1 MNISQAAKASGL
13 SPRMIRHYENI
24 GLLQAPARSNAGYRQ
39 YNERELHTLRFIH
52 SARQLGFSMDD
63 TAQLLTLWHDR
74 SRSSAEVKALA
85 QHHLQTLEQKIAEL
99 QAMHD
104 TLANLA
110 ECCQGNERP
119 DCPIINSLATP

>member
-24 GLLQAPARSNAGYRQ
+24 GLLQEPARSNAGYRQ

-63 TAQLLTLWHDR
+63 TAQLLTLWQDR